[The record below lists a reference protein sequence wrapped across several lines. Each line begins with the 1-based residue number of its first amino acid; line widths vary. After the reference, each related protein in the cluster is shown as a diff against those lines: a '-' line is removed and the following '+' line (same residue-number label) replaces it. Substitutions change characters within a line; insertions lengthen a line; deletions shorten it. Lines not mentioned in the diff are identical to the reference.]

1 MRYWRMIIPKL
12 ISVARPIPLKRHLED
27 FPDIE
32 APKGPNFNPADKY
45 QVNAGGWVRTL
56 PLINDTAIDFI
67 DFVYRTR
74 LQALAGVDEI
84 IADVV
89 ALLEKKGII
98 DNTYSKFNPSP
109 PTK

>member
-1 MRYWRMIIPKL
+1 M
-12 ISVARPIPLKRHLED
+12 SVTRPIPLQRHLED
-27 FPDIE
+27 FPNVK
-32 APKGPNFNPADKY
+32 APKGPNFNAADKY
-45 QVNAGGWVRTL
+45 QVNAGGWVKTL

-74 LQALAGVDEI
+74 LQALAGIDEI

-98 DNTYSKFNPSP
+98 DNTYSKVKSP
-109 PTK
+109 PPTS